1 MLYSSVHQIYRNFLK
16 IYVLISI
23 SCVIVLVYGCDQNR
37 SKDFIKLDAPLRD
50 VLPKITLVVPE
61 EKGKDGKPLEITV
74 GSTFSGEGE
83 YTVGAGETQKF
94 TYTFHKKHVVEGNKY
109 IYVVVSYNW
118 GGTGTFYYLT
128 AVDKTTLKGVQTFLL
143 GDRVEINKISRFK
156 PYRGDYVTVNY
167 KGRESGTSMSEKP
180 DKAIEQHFRIHQGK
194 LTDFQ
199 MLNWR

>member
-1 MLYSSVHQIYRNFLK
+1 MLYSSVHQFSRNFLK
-16 IYVLISI
+16 VFTLVLISLM
-23 SCVIVLVYGCDQNR
+23 IVLIYGCIQNR

-61 EKGKDGKPLEITV
+61 EESKDGKPLEITV

-83 YTVGAGETQKF
+83 YTVGAGETHKF
-94 TYTFHKKHVVEGNKY
+94 TYTFYKKHVVEANKY
-109 IYVVVSYNW
+109 IFVVVSYNW

-128 AVDKTTLKGVQTFLL
+128 AVEKTTFKGAQAFLL
-143 GDRVEINKISRFK
+143 GDRVEIKKVYMFK

-180 DKAIEQHFRIHQGK
+180 DKAIEQHFTIHQGK
-194 LTDFQ
+194 LMDVKFVDEK
-199 MLNWR
+199 

>member
-1 MLYSSVHQIYRNFLK
+1 MLYSRVHQFSRNFLK
-16 IYVLISI
+16 VFTLVLISLM
-23 SCVIVLVYGCDQNR
+23 IVLIYGCDQNR
-37 SKDFIKLDAPLRD
+37 GRNFVKLNAPLRD

-61 EKGKDGKPLEITV
+61 EKGKDAKPLEITV

-83 YTVGAGETQKF
+83 YTVGAGETHKF
-94 TYTFHKKHVVEGNKY
+94 TYTFHKKHVLEVNKY
-109 IYVVVSYNW
+109 IYAVVSYNW

-128 AVDKTTLKGVQTFLL
+128 AVDKTTLKGIQTFLL
-143 GDRVEINKISRFK
+143 GDRVEIKNVSMFK

-180 DKAIEQHFRIHQGK
+180 DKSIEQHFLIHQGK

-199 MLNWR
+199 MITVK